1 MRLLVPEIF
10 ELLAAA
16 DGAKERVAVLQ
27 KHADNTLMK
36 EVLRMNFDDAVVFDL
51 HKGNPPFK
59 RSVVPA
65 NMADSNFY
73 AESRRLYLLIK
84 DHPRRPANLKKL
96 QVENIYIQ
104 MLEGVNALEADML
117 VALKD
122 KALTKKYKGLT
133 EAVVRQ
139 AFPDLLPVKAEEAQ

>member
-16 DGAKERVAVLQ
+16 EGTKERVAVLQ

-36 EVLRMNFDDAVVFDL
+36 EVLRINFDAAVVFDL
-51 HKGNPPFK
+51 PKGNPPFK
-59 RSVVPA
+59 RSAVPA

-84 DHPRRPANLKKL
+84 DHPRRPAGLKKL
-96 QVENIYIQ
+96 QIEGIFIQ

-117 VALKD
+117 MALKD

>member
-51 HKGNPPFK
+51 PKGNPPFK

-84 DHPRRPANLKKL
+84 DHPRRPANLKTL
-96 QVENIYIQ
+96 LVENIYIQ

>member
-51 HKGNPPFK
+51 PKGNPPFK